1 MGMLCAVVFSRNGQ
15 LFYADPGDLELQVG
29 DPVLYPTANGH
40 ITATVLWPPEYT
52 SEDTDGFPVLAGKA
66 TAADEEAA
74 EETRKAKARTI
85 IATRRLVRSHG
96 LPMKILAVDPQ
107 GSKTVVYYSS
117 PETVDFRSLLR
128 DLSST
133 LKVRVELRQVTDRD
147 AVRVTGAI
155 GSCGRDT
162 CCSTFL
168 RDYEPVTLAMARD
181 QDLPLNPMRISGACG
196 RLMCCLKFEHP
207 MYADFKASAPGVGER
222 VDSPVGAGI
231 VVGHNVLDDSVV
243 LKLAADGSTEVCKKA
258 SVCSA
263 RKAYDSRPQ
272 R

>member
-1 MGMLCAVVFSRNGQ
+1 MGMLCAVVFTKNGQ
-15 LFYADPGDLELQVG
+15 LFYANPGELELEVG
-29 DPVLYPTANGH
+29 DQVLYPTENGAVA
-40 ITATVLWPPEYT
+40 ATVLWPPEY
-52 SEDTDGFPVLAGKA
+52 SAEDTDGFPLLSGRAS
-66 TAADEEAA
+66 AADEQVN
-74 EETRKAKARTI
+74 EEMRKAKARALV
-85 IATRRLVRSHG
+85 ATRRLVRTHG
-96 LPMKILAVDPQ
+96 LPMKILAADPQ
-107 GSKTVVYYSS
+107 ATKTVVYYSS
-117 PETVDFRSLLR
+117 PDTVDFRSLLR

-147 AVRVTGAI
+147 AVRITGAI

-181 QDLPLNPMRISGACG
+181 QDLPPNPMRISGACG
-196 RLMCCLKFEHP
+196 RLMCCLKYEHP
-207 MYADFKASAPGVGER
+207 MYAEFKATAPAVGEP
-222 VDSPVGAGI
+222 VDSPVGPGV
-231 VVGHNVLDDSVV
+231 VVGHNILDDSVV

-263 RKAYDSRPQ
+263 RKAYDSRP

>member
-1 MGMLCAVVFSRNGQ
+1 M
-15 LFYADPGDLELQVG
+15 
-29 DPVLYPTANGH
+29 
-40 ITATVLWPPEYT
+40 I
-52 SEDTDGFPVLAGKA
+52 
-66 TAADEEAA
+66 
-74 EETRKAKARTI
+74 
-85 IATRRLVRSHG
+85 
-96 LPMKILAVDPQ
+96 
-107 GSKTVVYYSS
+107 YYSS

-133 LKVRVELRQVTDRD
+133 LHVRVELKQVSDRD

-168 RDYEPVTLAMARD
+168 RDYDPITLEMARD

-196 RLMCCLKFEHP
+196 RLMCCLKYEHP
-207 MYADFKASAPGVGER
+207 MYQQFKATTPGIGAAVE
-222 VDSPVGAGI
+222 SPHGDGI

-243 LKLAADGSTEVCKKA
+243 VKLAADGTREVCSRA

-263 RKAYDSRPQ
+263 RKAYDSRP
-272 R
+272 